1 MKINNNIL
9 PYVKSF
15 IEDHIDLI
23 ENENFNKYFDAVD
36 NLVNYLNDDNE
47 LCYDIM

>member
-9 PYVKSF
+9 PYVKPF
-15 IEDHIDLI
+15 IKDHIDLI

-36 NLVNYLNDDNE
+36 NLVNNLNYDN
-47 LCYDIM
+47 D